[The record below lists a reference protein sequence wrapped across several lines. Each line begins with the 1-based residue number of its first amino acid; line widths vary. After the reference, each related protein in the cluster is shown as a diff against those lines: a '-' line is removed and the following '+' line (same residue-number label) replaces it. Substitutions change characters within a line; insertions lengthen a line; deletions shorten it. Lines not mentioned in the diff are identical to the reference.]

1 MCGYKEKNMISTKI
15 QVFYDALVSM
25 EEAIAEMRSENK
37 FGDAFKRLMEKDVC
51 TDLIYIVKEIRGFYR
66 NEEVLIPDFDLE
78 KLLHYFEETTD
89 QINMVYLYTNIET
102 KAEQELNEIYRK
114 TCRELEIKLYEAQ
127 LLMEDV

>member
-1 MCGYKEKNMISTKI
+1 MISTKI

-78 KLLHYFEETTD
+78 KLLHYLEETTD